1 MQEIIPL
8 HVDGTPWRGQQDA
21 ICWDYSK
28 KVVGRE
34 AGLEGQGTSSML
46 AIPDLAKPPLV
57 QNCLL
62 RIPTSGKR
70 CERKRIAEALKS

>member
-46 AIPDLAKPPLV
+46 AIPDPIISALHDGPQKESTP
-57 QNCLL
+57 CLNF
-62 RIPTSGKR
+62 
-70 CERKRIAEALKS
+70 